1 MELAA
6 VLLMFAVIALV
17 FLRVISRPL
26 VPRDHDKADHPRAD
40 ARIGETPQV
49 RRRPF

>member
-17 FLRVISRPL
+17 FYRVISRPL
-26 VPRDHDKADHPRAD
+26 VPTTT
-40 ARIGETPQV
+40 INTN
-49 RRRPF
+49 

>member
-17 FLRVISRPL
+17 FYRVISRPS
-26 VPRDHDKADHPRAD
+26 VPTTTTNTGAD

>member
-17 FLRVISRPL
+17 FYRVISRN
-26 VPRDHDKADHPRAD
+26 PRAD
-40 ARIGETPQV
+40 ARIGKTPQV